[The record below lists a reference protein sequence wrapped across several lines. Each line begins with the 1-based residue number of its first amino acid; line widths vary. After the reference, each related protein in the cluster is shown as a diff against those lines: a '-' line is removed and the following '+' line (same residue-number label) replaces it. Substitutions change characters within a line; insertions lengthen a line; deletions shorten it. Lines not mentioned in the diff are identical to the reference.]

1 MNIHKNARTPNR
13 RSPDCRKAPS
23 GRNAAL
29 HSRRRIHSRRRR
41 CFTRDRQEM
50 ERPNASCRPPCGNGP
65 TPNHPIIDPNGPPH
79 CCLSSPII
87 IIIGLTSASTEDP
100 LSQGSPSTT
109 YRDRTASA
117 RPDRGLETKSPAKP
131 PGFRPWRNGVQAACS
146 MSASSASPSSV
157 LPRRG
162 PFCSCVSITFNNS
175 VSVSFC
181 TTRIS
186 RAIRSSAVS

>member
-1 MNIHKNARTPNR
+1 MEFAKRHKLR
-13 RSPDCRKAPS
+13 RPTREHSQECQDAEQASPDCRKAPS

-100 LSQGSPSTT
+100 LSQGSPSIT
-109 YRDRTASA
+109 YRDATASL
-117 RPDRGLETKSPAKP
+117 RFVTMEET
-131 PGFRPWRNGVQAACS
+131 
-146 MSASSASPSSV
+146 SALKRRKLPSSV
-157 LPRRG
+157 WPTGVASRTR
-162 PFCSCVSITFNNS
+162 SRVSPKKAE
-175 VSVSFC
+175 VH
-181 TTRIS
+181 IS
-186 RAIRSSAVS
+186 DF